1 MCVCKNNV
9 ERQRQADEGG
19 VPSVF
24 LSEVSGSSGLE
35 RVLYYGCSLP
45 PAVEPDPTT

>member
-1 MCVCKNNV
+1 MCVNNV
-9 ERQRQADEGG
+9 KQADEEG
-19 VPSVF
+19 VPSTL

-45 PAVEPDPTT
+45 PAVEPDPTA